1 MAQGQTVDLHVE
13 LPNTVKAI
21 RDGWNWTST
30 SGAVVSGLL
39 AGGAAQLLSTFKG
52 DMDLMNR
59 EPRDRNL
66 VLVLCY
72 AALFLN
78 ISATIS
84 SFILTDNLGEL
95 EYNTA
100 KGRGGVNTTQMLGGE
115 ATILKA
121 HGASPSWEFMLY
133 HWLITFYS
141 GILSLI
147 MSVLSYVWLVEARSI
162 AVTMSVIVGF
172 TLLPT
177 TYFILLRPF
186 LEFR

>member
-1 MAQGQTVDLHVE
+1 
-13 LPNTVKAI
+13 
-21 RDGWNWTST
+21 
-30 SGAVVSGLL
+30 
-39 AGGAAQLLSTFKG
+39 
-52 DMDLMNR
+52 MNR

-72 AALFLN
+72 GALFLN

-95 EYNTA
+95 EYNVA
-100 KGRGGVNTTQMLGGE
+100 KQKLDMPHSHILGRE
-115 ATILKA
+115 ATILKQY
-121 HGASPSWEFMLY
+121 GASASWNLMLY
-133 HWLITFYS
+133 HCMSHVGAQLPFTVSIDARPFFPGLITFYS

-162 AVTMSVIVGF
+162 ASVMSVVVGL

-177 TYFILLRPF
+177 TYLILLRPF
-186 LEFR
+186 FEPRESEDQNTSSSTEETA